1 MNSNYLILPILFPLI
16 TSIILMFFWF
26 SPKAQRK
33 VSILGHIIGVIAA
46 GILLGQVFG
55 GTIITTQAGNWA
67 APFGITFVA
76 DALSGILVL
85 LTSLVGLAVGFFSN
99 ASIKSNR
106 ASFGYYPLLHFLQ
119 MGLYG
124 SFLAGDIFNLY
135 VWFEV
140 IIIASFAL
148 ITLGG
153 EKAQLEG
160 AIKYVTMNLVAS
172 VIFLTGIAV
181 LYGVIGSLN
190 LADLSVKVAESPHKG
205 LISSTAMLFLVGFGI
220 KSAVFPM
227 YFWLPDSYHTPPAAI
242 SAIFGGLLTKVG
254 VYAMFRVFSLLF
266 IADPFLREVLVWMA
280 VLTMISGAFGAIV
293 SHNLRKIFSYLIVSH
308 IGFMIGGLAL
318 FTPLAV
324 AGAVYYMIH
333 DIIAKTNV
341 FMISG
346 LIFKL
351 KGNFHINRLSGLYNE
366 RPVLSILFAV
376 ALFSIV
382 GTPPLSGFWPKVMLL
397 KGAAVESSYWL
408 IFAILLASFL
418 TLWAVVRMWDK
429 VFWRASPKEETVH
442 VDMFSTQ
449 SKRRKSVL
457 LLPVI
462 LLVCV
467 SLFIGFGVQPM
478 TVLCQTIAEQLTD
491 NSAYINAV
499 LGPDLL
505 LE

>member
-1 MNSNYLILPILFPLI
+1 MNSNYLILPILLPLI
-16 TSIILMFFWF
+16 TSVILMFCWF
-26 SPKAQRK
+26 SPKIQRK
-33 VSILGHIIGVIAA
+33 VSILGHVISVSAA
-46 GILLGQVFG
+46 VILMIEVFD
-55 GTIITTQAGNWA
+55 GTIITTQGGNWE
-67 APFGITFVA
+67 APYGITFVA
-76 DALSGILVL
+76 DAFSGILIL
-85 LTSLVGLAVGFFSN
+85 LTSLVGMAVGFFSN

-106 ASFGYYPLLHFLQ
+106 AAFGYYPLLHFLQ

-181 LYGVIGSLN
+181 LYGVLGSLN

-205 LISSTAMLFLVGFGI
+205 LISSTAILFLIGFGI

-254 VYAMFRVFSLLF
+254 VYAMIRVFSLLF
-266 IADPFLREVLVWMA
+266 IGDPFLREVLVWMA

-293 SHNLRKIFSYLIVSH
+293 SVNLRKIFSYLIVSH

-351 KGNFHINRLSGLYNE
+351 KGSYQINRLSGLYNE
-366 RPVLSILFAV
+366 RPVLSILFAI

-382 GTPPLSGFWPKVMLL
+382 GTPPLSGFWPKIMLL
-397 KGAAVESSYWL
+397 KGAALEPSYWL
-408 IFAILLASFL
+408 IFAILLTSFL
-418 TLWAVVRMWDK
+418 TLWAVVRLWAK
-429 VFWRASPKEETVH
+429 VFWRATPEVETTQ
-442 VDMFSTQ
+442 VDIFSTQ

-491 NSAYINAV
+491 SSAYIEAV
-499 LGPDLL
+499 LGNRILP
-505 LE
+505 E